1 MVTDNMFLRVQ
12 AAKERIRG
20 HADVTPVRTSRTLN
34 EQVGAEIYFKCKN
47 LQRVGAFKFRG
58 AFNCISQLSEE
69 ERARDV
75 ITYSSGNHAQAVAL
89 VGRLLNVRTTIV
101 MPTNAP
107 ATRQAVTEAYGATV
121 VEYDP
126 EEAAREDVALSLPVV
141 ND

>member
-12 AAKERIRG
+12 APKERIRG

-69 ERARDV
+69 EKGARCHHVFVGKPCASGRIGRAAAERPNHDRHAHECVGYQASCNRGLWRD
-75 ITYSSGNHAQAVAL
+75 
-89 VGRLLNVRTTIV
+89 GR
-101 MPTNAP
+101 
-107 ATRQAVTEAYGATV
+107 
-121 VEYDP
+121 
-126 EEAAREDVALSLPVV
+126 
-141 ND
+141 